1 MFELFVIPV
10 RALICKAPR
19 RRRPAFYSGFVSKR
33 LPADK
38 RRAQLLD
45 AAIRITEEQGL
56 GALTIRAV
64 AERAGVSLGVVHY
77 CFVDKD
83 ELVDNVIGAA
93 NEELAAATR
102 AFLNLDLSSGET
114 GPAALEELVH
124 EALNLQW
131 RVISSSPDRQLLTY
145 EIAAYSIR
153 LRPPEKDNLAL
164 DQYRGY
170 DELVEMV
177 LRRAGESSQM
187 DWDDFPAIVRA
198 TGAILDGAV
207 LRWLIDRDDD
217 SFTRSMEIG
226 IKAVVDSARPAAE

>member
-1 MFELFVIPV
+1 MP
-10 RALICKAPR
+10 
-19 RRRPAFYSGFVSKR
+19 KR

-45 AAIRITEEQGL
+45 AAIRITEEHGL

-83 ELVDNVIGAA
+83 ELVNNVIGAA
-93 NEELAAATR
+93 NEDLAAATR
-102 AFLNLDLSSGET
+102 AFLSLDLSSGET
-114 GPAALEELVH
+114 GPAALEELVR

-131 RVISSSPDRQLLTY
+131 GVISASPDRQLLTY

-153 LRPPEKDNLAL
+153 LRQPEDENLAL

-170 DELVEMV
+170 DALVEMV
-177 LRRAGESSQM
+177 LRRAGEATAM
-187 DWDDFPAIVRA
+187 EWEDFPSVVRA
-198 TGAILDGAV
+198 TGAVLDGSV
-207 LRWLIDRDDD
+207 LRWLIDRDDE
-217 SFTRSMEIG
+217 SFKRTIGIG
-226 IKAVVDSARPAAE
+226 IKLVIDNARPVEA

>member
-1 MFELFVIPV
+1 MP
-10 RALICKAPR
+10 
-19 RRRPAFYSGFVSKR
+19 KR
-33 LPADK
+33 LPADQ

-45 AAIRITEEQGL
+45 AAIRITEEHGL

-83 ELVDNVIGAA
+83 ELVNNVIGAV
-93 NEELAAATR
+93 NEDLASATR

-114 GPAALEELVH
+114 GPQALGDLVR

-131 RVISSSPDRQLLTY
+131 GVISSSPDKQLLTY

-153 LRPPEKDNLAL
+153 LRQPENENLAL

-170 DELVEMV
+170 DALVELV
-177 LRRAGESSQM
+177 LQRAGESAGM
-187 DWDDFPAIVRA
+187 EWDDFPAVVRA
-198 TGAILDGAV
+198 TGAVLDGAV

-217 SFTRSMEIG
+217 SFRRTMELG
-226 IKAVVDSARPAAE
+226 IKLVIDNARPVSA

>member
-1 MFELFVIPV
+1 MV
-10 RALICKAPR
+10 
-19 RRRPAFYSGFVSKR
+19 FVSQR

-45 AAIRITEEQGL
+45 AAKRITEEQGL

-102 AFLNLDLSSGET
+102 AFLNLDLSSGGT

-177 LRRAGESSQM
+177 LRRAGESSRM
-187 DWDDFPAIVRA
+187 EWDDFPSIVRA

-207 LRWLIDRDDD
+207 LRWLIDRDDA
-217 SFTRSMEIG
+217 SFSRTIEFG
-226 IKAVVDSARPAAE
+226 IRAVVDSARPTAV